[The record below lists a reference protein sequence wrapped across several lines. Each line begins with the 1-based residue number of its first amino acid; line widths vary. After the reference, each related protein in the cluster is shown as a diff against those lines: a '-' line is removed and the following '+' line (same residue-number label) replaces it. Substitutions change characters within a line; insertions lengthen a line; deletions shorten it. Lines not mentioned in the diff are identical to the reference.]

1 MTLDELLLEWSY
13 RSERGYPSLDNPS
26 DIFILN
32 QILKELN
39 LPSNKIIEVLKE
51 AGKDNTEKPGTDGM
65 EKSPVFDKPNP
76 PSKDDSRTSVEKDF
90 EKFDDEADK
99 RNIDPCS
106 ALKSQL
112 NDLIDDMVA
121 SGDIDPSN
129 TSQLDKLIGRTCA
142 FRLEPTLRNHLTN
155 KGFSSLILKK
165 YAQQIRDLTED
176 ESTED
181 RKNFNEYIKN
191 PARQISLPE
200 KTRGN
205 LNDEMKKSGLPNNII
220 NKLIIHTAQDEGKK
234 GVGMGELA
242 LAIVFKD
249 ITDSVGKGDL
259 ALDGEYF
266 EIKAQAAT
274 LGKKPEDFKASLE
287 TVKEFERFGLKREP
301 VRNPRSGKT
310 TTKLTFGGKAYALN
324 EFTTA
329 LSLAYQATNEKE
341 ELKALVQK
349 MISNDGKH
357 SSTAVEYGMRDI
369 DLTNSQS
376 IQSSIAKIHFYN
388 YVEGE
393 GFTHF
398 LAHDMGQKSKKGVI
412 QFIGAGEYIYV
423 KGTPG
428 EMADALI
435 EAGATFERVTFN
447 NMRPRIGFGTSFAE

>member
-39 LPSNKIIEVLKE
+39 LPSNEIIEVLKE

-341 ELKALVQK
+341 ELKA
-349 MISNDGKH
+349 
-357 SSTAVEYGMRDI
+357 
-369 DLTNSQS
+369 
-376 IQSSIAKIHFYN
+376 
-388 YVEGE
+388 
-393 GFTHF
+393 
-398 LAHDMGQKSKKGVI
+398 
-412 QFIGAGEYIYV
+412 
-423 KGTPG
+423 
-428 EMADALI
+428 
-435 EAGATFERVTFN
+435 
-447 NMRPRIGFGTSFAE
+447 

>member
-39 LPSNKIIEVLKE
+39 LPSNEIIEVLKE

-165 YAQQIRDLTED
+165 IC
-176 ESTED
+176 
-181 RKNFNEYIKN
+181 
-191 PARQISLPE
+191 P
-200 KTRGN
+200 
-205 LNDEMKKSGLPNNII
+205 
-220 NKLIIHTAQDEGKK
+220 
-234 GVGMGELA
+234 
-242 LAIVFKD
+242 
-249 ITDSVGKGDL
+249 
-259 ALDGEYF
+259 
-266 EIKAQAAT
+266 
-274 LGKKPEDFKASLE
+274 
-287 TVKEFERFGLKREP
+287 
-301 VRNPRSGKT
+301 
-310 TTKLTFGGKAYALN
+310 
-324 EFTTA
+324 
-329 LSLAYQATNEKE
+329 TN
-341 ELKALVQK
+341 
-349 MISNDGKH
+349 
-357 SSTAVEYGMRDI
+357 
-369 DLTNSQS
+369 
-376 IQSSIAKIHFYN
+376 
-388 YVEGE
+388 
-393 GFTHF
+393 
-398 LAHDMGQKSKKGVI
+398 
-412 QFIGAGEYIYV
+412 
-423 KGTPG
+423 
-428 EMADALI
+428 
-435 EAGATFERVTFN
+435 
-447 NMRPRIGFGTSFAE
+447 

>member
-39 LPSNKIIEVLKE
+39 LPSNEIIEVLKE

-76 PSKDDSRTSVEKDF
+76 PSKDDSRTSIEKDF

-99 RNIDPCS
+99 RDIDPCTATEQELLS
-106 ALKSQL
+106 
-112 NDLIDDMVA
+112 IFRDMVA
-121 SGDIDPSN
+121 SGDIDPN
-129 TSQLDKLIGRTCA
+129 DQKQMRLLVNRTCA
-142 FRLEPTLRNHLTN
+142 FRLEPTLRTHLTK
-155 KGFSSLILKK
+155 KGFSSLIFKE
-165 YAQQIRDLTED
+165 YAKQIRDLTEK

-181 RKNFNEYIKN
+181 RKKFNDYLKN
-191 PARQISLPE
+191 ESAQISLPE

-205 LNDEMKKSGLPNNII
+205 LTDEMKKSGLPSSIL

-259 ALDGEYF
+259 ALEGEYF
-266 EIKAQAAT
+266 EVKAQAAT

-301 VRNPRSGKT
+301 VKNPKSGKT
-310 TTKLTFGGKAYALN
+310 TTKLTFGNKAYALN

-329 LSLAYQATNEKE
+329 LSLAYRATNEKE
-341 ELKALVQK
+341 GLKDLVQR
-349 MISNDGKH
+349 MISNDAKH
-357 SSTAVEYGMRDI
+357 SSAAVEYGMKDM
-369 DLTNSQS
+369 DLNDPQS

-398 LAHDMGQKSKKGVI
+398 LAHDMGQKSKKGVV
-412 QFIGAGEYIYV
+412 QFIGVGEYIYV

-447 NMRPRIGFGTSFAE
+447 NMRPRIGFGASFAE